1 MNAIERKGLVP
12 FFFLFI
18 INCCLFL
25 QRACKISGF
34 RRFLWKTNDMK
45 LRIIGLLAFVL
56 LSACGKTEAQRQK
69 DEVDTYMAG
78 LLEGKYESQ
87 LEMKLFDPAQ
97 IPNLL
102 SYANDEREVHPP
114 ANPLSSYLSVSSLG
128 MYALWMI
135 EGIRVAEGE
144 NEKTK
149 AFMGYPSLNPL
160 LFDEQTSGLVYYGT
174 EAYPATQRKAA
185 DAYRAWWNSG
195 AFANIKAKNPLDGSG
210 LSW

>member
-1 MNAIERKGLVP
+1 MP

-25 QRACKISGF
+25 QRA
-34 RRFLWKTNDMK
+34 K

-69 DEVDTYMAG
+69 DEVDTYMAS

-135 EGIRVAEGE
+135 EGIRVAEVDS
-144 NEKTK
+144 EKTK
-149 AFMGYPSLNPL
+149 VFMGYPSLNPL
-160 LFDEQTSGLVYYGT
+160 LFDEQTSGRVYYGT

-195 AFANIKAKNPLDGSG
+195 SIESILSRDPLEFWWNSGSIESILSRDPLEFTG
-210 LSW
+210 LHWY

>member
-1 MNAIERKGLVP
+1 
-12 FFFLFI
+12 
-18 INCCLFL
+18 
-25 QRACKISGF
+25 
-34 RRFLWKTNDMK
+34 MK
-45 LRIIGLLAFVL
+45 LRIISLLVL
-56 LSACGKTEAQRQK
+56 ALFSACGKTEAQRQK
-69 DEVDTYMAG
+69 DGVDTYMAG
-78 LLEGKYESQ
+78 LLDGKYESQ

-135 EGIRVAEGE
+135 EGIRVAEVDS
-144 NEKTK
+144 EKTK
-149 AFMGYPSLNPL
+149 VFMGYPSLNPL
-160 LFDEQTSGLVYYGT
+160 LFDEQTSGRVYYGT

-195 AFANIKAKNPLDGSG
+195 EFSNIKAKNPLDGSS

>member
-1 MNAIERKGLVP
+1 
-12 FFFLFI
+12 
-18 INCCLFL
+18 
-25 QRACKISGF
+25 
-34 RRFLWKTNDMK
+34 MK
-45 LRIIGLLAFVL
+45 LRIISLLVLAL

-69 DEVDTYMAG
+69 DEVDTYMAS

-97 IPNLL
+97 IPSLL

-135 EGIRVAEGE
+135 EGIRVAEVDS
-144 NEKTK
+144 EKTK
-149 AFMGYPSLNPL
+149 VFMGYPSLNPL
-160 LFDEQTSGLVYYGT
+160 LFDEQTSGRVYYGT

-195 AFANIKAKNPLDGSG
+195 EFSNIKAKNPLDGSS

>member
-1 MNAIERKGLVP
+1 
-12 FFFLFI
+12 
-18 INCCLFL
+18 
-25 QRACKISGF
+25 
-34 RRFLWKTNDMK
+34 MK

-69 DEVDTYMAG
+69 DEVDTYMAS

-135 EGIRVAEGE
+135 EGIRVAEVDS
-144 NEKTK
+144 EKTK
-149 AFMGYPSLNPL
+149 VFMGYPSLNPL
-160 LFDEQTSGLVYYGT
+160 LL
-174 EAYPATQRKAA
+174 
-185 DAYRAWWNSG
+185 WNR
-195 AFANIKAKNPLDGSG
+195 G
-210 LSW
+210 LSGHPKKGGRCLPRLVEFRLDRIYSFKGSFGIHRSSLVLTTGFSQSSDNQTNKPAVMAGLFSRPNT

>member
-1 MNAIERKGLVP
+1 
-12 FFFLFI
+12 
-18 INCCLFL
+18 
-25 QRACKISGF
+25 
-34 RRFLWKTNDMK
+34 MK

-69 DEVDTYMAG
+69 DEVDTYMAS

-135 EGIRVAEGE
+135 EGIRVAEVDS
-144 NEKTK
+144 EKTK
-149 AFMGYPSLNPL
+149 VFMGYPSLAPIL
-160 LFDEQTSGLVYYGT
+160 IDKQTNGPVHYGT
-174 EAYPATQRKAA
+174 EAYPAAQRKAA

-195 AFANIKAKNPLDGSG
+195 AFSRIKSKNPLDGSG

>member
-1 MNAIERKGLVP
+1 MG
-12 FFFLFI
+12 
-18 INCCLFL
+18 
-25 QRACKISGF
+25 
-34 RRFLWKTNDMK
+34 KTDDMK
-45 LRIIGLLAFVL
+45 LRIISLLALALF
-56 LSACGKTEAQRQK
+56 SACGKTEAQRQK
-69 DEVDTYMAG
+69 DEVDTYMAS

-135 EGIRVAEGE
+135 EGIRVAEVDS
-144 NEKTK
+144 EKTK
-149 AFMGYPSLNPL
+149 VFMGYPSLNPI
-160 LFDEQTSGLVYYGT
+160 LFDEQTSGRVYYGT

-195 AFANIKAKNPLDGSG
+195 EFSNIKAKNPLEGSS

>member
-1 MNAIERKGLVP
+1 MQDSRIPGV
-12 FFFLFI
+12 F
-18 INCCLFL
+18 
-25 QRACKISGF
+25 G
-34 RRFLWKTNDMK
+34 KTNDMK
-45 LRIIGLLAFVL
+45 LSVINLLVL
-56 LSACGKTEAQRQK
+56 VLISACGKTEAQRQK
-69 DEVDTYMAG
+69 DDVDSYMAG
-78 LLEGKYESQ
+78 LLEGKYKSQ

-135 EGIRVAEGE
+135 EGIRVAEVDS
-144 NEKTK
+144 EKTK
-149 AFMGYPSLNPL
+149 VFMGYPSLNPL
-160 LFDEQTSGLVYYGT
+160 LFDEQTSGRVYYGT

-185 DAYRAWWNSG
+185 DAYRAWWESG
-195 AFANIKAKNPLDGSG
+195 EFSNIKAKNPLEGSS

>member
-1 MNAIERKGLVP
+1 MEKGPQP

-25 QRACKISGF
+25 QQACKISGF
-34 RRFLWKTNDMK
+34 RRFLRKTNDMK

-78 LLEGKYESQ
+78 LLKGNGEHPIG
-87 LEMKLFDPAQ
+87 MKLFAPAQ
-97 IPNLL
+97 IPTLL
-102 SYANDEREVHPP
+102 SYANDKREINPP
-114 ANPLSSYLSVSSLG
+114 ANPVSSYLSVSSLG
-128 MYALWMI
+128 MYALWLV
-135 EGIRVAEGE
+135 EGIRVAESDD
-144 NEKTK
+144 EKPK
-149 AFMGYPSLNPL
+149 AYLGYPSLNPL
-160 LFDEQTSGLVYYGT
+160 LFDKQTNVLVYYGT

-195 AFANIKAKNPLDGSG
+195 EFSNIKDKNPLDGSG

>member
-1 MNAIERKGLVP
+1 MEKGLVP

-34 RRFLWKTNDMK
+34 RRFLRKTNDMK

-69 DEVDTYMAG
+69 DEVDTYMAS

-135 EGIRVAEGE
+135 EGIRVAEVDS
-144 NEKTK
+144 EKTK
-149 AFMGYPSLNPL
+149 VFMGYPSLNPL
-160 LFDEQTSGLVYYGT
+160 LFDEQTSGRVYYGT

-195 AFANIKAKNPLDGSG
+195 SIESILSRDPLEFTG
-210 LSW
+210 LHWY